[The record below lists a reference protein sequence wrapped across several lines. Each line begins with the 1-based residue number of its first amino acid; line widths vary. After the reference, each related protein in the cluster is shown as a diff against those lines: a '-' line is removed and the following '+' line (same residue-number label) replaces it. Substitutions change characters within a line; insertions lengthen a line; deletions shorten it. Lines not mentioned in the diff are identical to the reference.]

1 MGQGGQAQAEAWSGA
16 KEVEAPR
23 TLLWPSLWRATKV
36 EELWIPQT
44 LAPRA
49 RAPVPK
55 RGTSLPSLH
64 FRDEQC
70 GWGGIFWGHRTL
82 MHPSEP
88 RPDLCLAVTLGCLSS
103 PPL

>member
-1 MGQGGQAQAEAWSGA
+1 M
-16 KEVEAPR
+16 
-23 TLLWPSLWRATKV
+23 

-49 RAPVPK
+49 PAPVPK
-55 RGTSLPSLH
+55 RERCPFPSLH
-64 FRDEQC
+64 FRDEQTV
-70 GWGGIFWGHRTL
+70 WVGGIFWGHRAL

-88 RPDLCLAVTLGCLSS
+88 RPGLCLAVTLGCLSS